1 MGSTTHPNVTT
12 KAMARHTAE
21 IAAGGNGT
29 LAFLKAYRE
38 AYEDLA
44 RGENGVPDYLNAL
57 DQAIQYWESGR
68 KPDFSQIDAPIVDR
82 TPITF
87 FEKLVNRITS
97 WRKPDKPLWTGTDT
111 NTVFIMHPAG
121 ANAPF
126 DPNAPILP
134 FDPKGSFETQQ
145 ALAEMLVRFEQS
157 PSAVGGSLP
166 APAKESWADLVE
178 EEHGKMTPERADSII
193 EGEIGLNQP
202 LMAQYRGG
210 LGSEYQR
217 KIVALHYLML
227 QPD

>member
-1 MGSTTHPNVTT
+1 MGSTRHPNVTT

-57 DQAIQYWESGR
+57 DQAIQYWVSGR

-82 TPITF
+82 APLTF
-87 FEKLVNRITS
+87 FGKLVNRITA
-97 WRKPDKPLWTGTDT
+97 WRKPDKPLLTGADT

-121 ANAPF
+121 AKPSW
-126 DPNAPILP
+126 DKVEPSLP
-134 FDPKGSFETQQ
+134 FDPKGSPEWREKWGKL
-145 ALAEMLVRFEQS
+145 LAQIEHS

-227 QPD
+227 QSD